1 MGRVVKEVRL
11 QERSAR
17 ARLACRKLPYWR
29 VVSEGR
35 HLGYYRGKSKG
46 TWFAR
51 FRKAGAS
58 DDYIQIKIGEADDR
72 AEADG
77 QSVFNWKQALDSA
90 NDWFDSFDGTE
101 ARAPDLD
108 LSLTVR
114 DAVEAHINER
124 DEKVSERVGR
134 PVRSTASFKLSRYV
148 LGDEKLCARKLVEL
162 SEADLKLWQRGLK
175 GIKGTTKARVV
186 TDFKAALNAIYEEK
200 RRFLRSDFA
209 VTVKHGLK
217 HSFSEVAINEEV
229 ARENQVLE
237 DLQIRQ
243 IVQAAKEHDEEGDFA
258 LLVLLLAATGARFS
272 QIVRMRVCDVQFS
285 QARLMIPPSSK
296 GRGKQKSYIRMQV
309 GQDVLTVLKSA
320 CDGRRS
326 DALLLERWHH
336 RQTGPAAWERTG
348 RQGWKTPSEMRRSW
362 IDLMDKLNFEGVIP
376 YALRHSSIVRGL
388 RFGLPIRLV
397 AANHDTSVA
406 MIERHYS
413 RWISDSLDDLAARAI
428 VSLV

>member
-1 MGRVVKEVRL
+1 
-11 QERSAR
+11 
-17 ARLACRKLPYWR
+17 LASRKLPYWR

-51 FRKAGAS
+51 FRRAGAS

-77 QSVFNWKQALDSA
+77 QSVFNWKQALDRA
-90 NDWFDSFDGTE
+90 NDWFESFDGIQ
-101 ARAPDLD
+101 AGAPDLD

-114 DAVEAHINER
+114 DAVEAHINDS

-134 PVRSTASFKLSRYV
+134 AVRSTASFKLTRYV
-148 LGDEKLCARKLVEL
+148 LGDEKLCARKLAEL

-175 GIKGTTKARVV
+175 GIKGTTKARIV
-186 TDFKAALNAIYEEK
+186 TDFRAALNAIYEEK

-217 HSFSEVAINEEV
+217 PTFSEMATNEEV

-237 DLQIRQ
+237 DRQIRQ

-272 QIVRMRVCDVQFS
+272 QLVKMRVCDVQFGH
-285 QARLMIPPSSK
+285 ARLLIPPSSK
-296 GRGKQKSYIRMQV
+296 GRGKAKPYIRMQI
-309 GQDVLTVLKSA
+309 GQDVLGVLRAA
-320 CDGRRS
+320 CQGRQS
-326 DALLLERWHH
+326 NAPLLERWHH
-336 RQTGPAAWERTG
+336 RQTGPAAWERAG
-348 RQGWKTPSEMRRSW
+348 RHGWKTPSEMRRPW
-362 IDLMDKLNFEGVIP
+362 IDLMEKVNLEGVIP

-406 MIERHYS
+406 MIERHYA
-413 RWISDSLDDLAARAI
+413 RWISDSLDHLSARAI
-428 VSLV
+428 VDLV